1 MRKKD
6 IEKFKKERDY
16 LNDMV
21 MKYAKTN
28 IKRFY
33 NLDSSV
39 YKGGTLSKKTKELL
53 GLVSSLV
60 LRCDDCV
67 EYHLITS
74 HEENASDSEIEEALS
89 IGLVVG
95 GSIVI
100 PHLRRAFEI
109 WDELRCKDFDSLL
122 KKIEAVVKKPSKRDE
137 KLQFICGLL
146 SGKVEHYDW
155 VGFYISNNSKRE
167 LVLGPF
173 VGEKTEHVKI
183 KFGEGICGQAAE
195 RQKLFIV
202 QDVSEE
208 KNYLSC
214 SPKVRSEIVMPIL
227 KNDKIVGELDIDSH
241 EMNTFTSKDKD
252 FLERICKMVVKIF

>member
-1 MRKKD
+1 VTKKVD
-6 IEKFKKERDY
+6 EFRKEREY
-16 LNDMV
+16 LNDIV
-21 MKYAKTN
+21 MKYAQKN

-33 NLDSSV
+33 NLDTNV
-39 YKGGTLSKKTKELL
+39 YLDGALPRKTKELL

-74 HEENASDSEIEEALS
+74 YENGVTTREIEEALS

-109 WDELRCKDFDSLL
+109 WDELQEKRKSELLEKIEDILHSTENINEKL
-122 KKIEAVVKKPSKRDE
+122 KKVCE
-137 KLQFICGLL
+137 FL
-146 SGKVEHYDW
+146 SSQIDYYNW
-155 VGFYISNNSKRE
+155 VGFYMVGQKEEE

-183 KFGEGICGQAAE
+183 EFGEGICGQAAE
-195 RQKLFIV
+195 LKNTFVV
-202 QDVSEE
+202 QDVSKE

-214 SPKVRSEIVMPIL
+214 SPKVKSEIVVPIL
-227 KNDKIVGELDIDSH
+227 KGKKIIGELDIDSH
-241 EMNTFTSKDKD
+241 KIEPFSKWDED
-252 FLERICKMVVKIF
+252 FLSKVCDMVGQIL